1 MGASPEGVAVNKVI
15 VVGSI
20 LVVAAAV
27 YVLKPLLF
35 PGASRALTLYC
46 SVDQDQSQPVVADY
60 RAATGKAV
68 DLVGETE
75 ANRSVGITKRLEA
88 EREHPVADVVWA
100 NEIMN
105 TVALA
110 DLGVFAPLPKDLVEA
125 FPERW
130 RDAKGRFAAFAG
142 RARILLVNTKLLP
155 DRKDWP
161 TSVADL
167 LDPRFGGDGRRV
179 AMARPL
185 VGTTYTHAVALLTRD
200 PEAAKKFFTDVA
212 ARATA
217 GDVKVLPGNG
227 SVMRMVA
234 DASNGVAWGLTDTD
248 DARVAIEKGD
258 PVEVVYPDQ
267 ADGRPGTLVIPNTVA
282 VVRGG
287 DFPADAEAFVRW
299 LLSKENEARLAA
311 GPIANIPL
319 RDDVAAPAHVKRP
332 GRDFRAMEVEW
343 AAVGRDRDRWQG
355 FLAGLFQAK

>member
-1 MGASPEGVAVNKVI
+1 MNKLL

-20 LVVAAAV
+20 LVIAAAA

-35 PGASRALTLYC
+35 PGASDALTLYC
-46 SVDQDQSQPVVADY
+46 SVDQDQSQPVVEAY

-68 DLVGETE
+68 TVSGETE
-75 ANRSVGITKRLEA
+75 ANRSVGITKRLET
-88 EREHPVADVVWA
+88 EREHPVADVMWA

-110 DLGVFAPLPKDLVEA
+110 DLGVFAPMPKDLVEA

-130 RDAKGRFAAFAG
+130 RDPKGRFVAFAG

-155 DRKDWP
+155 DPKDWP

-185 VGTTYTHAVALLTRD
+185 VGTTYTHAVALLTKDADAGR
-200 PEAAKKFFTDVA
+200 KFFTDVA
-212 ARATA
+212 ARAAA
-217 GDVKVLPGNG
+217 GDVKLVPGNG
-227 SVMRMVA
+227 AVMRLVA
-234 DASNGVAWGLTDTD
+234 DAKNGVAWGLTDTD
-248 DARVAIEKGD
+248 DARVAIEQGD
-258 PVEVVYPDQ
+258 PVAVVYPDQ

-282 VVRGG
+282 LVRGG
-287 DFPADAEAFVRW
+287 DFPADAEAFARW
-299 LLSKENEARLAA
+299 LLSKENEGRLAS

-332 GRDFRAMEVEW
+332 GKDFRAMDVDW